1 MPSRKETAAGIVGV
15 SVLAKSPAAR
25 RALVGLLR
33 QGGRTLGPWGL
44 AAWLA
49 YEGYIRRDDI
59 RKVANEI
66 AERVPSP
73 MAGQGGN
80 PTFRQADPRGIVDI
94 GQAVG
99 SELAD
104 IGGVVYSQTLE
115 PFVDLGKKRRDLQ
128 RERERRRKK
137 GLQKVKSKFNK
148 AVSKAYSAVKRQ
160 KGKRTPAKAFK
171 QATKIAS
178 RANPATKSR
187 IGKGKSFAQK
197 TARKIR
203 KSVWGTIR
211 RKK

>member
-1 MPSRKETAAGIVGV
+1 MASRKETAAGIVGV

-49 YEGYIRRDDI
+49 YEGYIRRDQL
-59 RKVANEI
+59 RSVANEI
-66 AERVPSP
+66 AERLPP
-73 MAGQGGN
+73 AMPWQGGD
-80 PTFRQADPRGIVDI
+80 PTFGARQAGIVDI

>member
-1 MPSRKETAAGIVGV
+1 MASRKETAAGIVGV

-49 YEGYIRRDDI
+49 YEGYIRRDQL
-59 RKVANEI
+59 RSVANEI
-66 AERVPSP
+66 AERLPP
-73 MAGQGGN
+73 AMPGQGGD
-80 PTFRQADPRGIVDI
+80 PTFGARQAGIVDI

>member
-49 YEGYIRRDDI
+49 YEGYIRRDQL
-59 RKVANEI
+59 RSVANEI
-66 AERVPSP
+66 AERLPP
-73 MAGQGGN
+73 AMPGQGGA
-80 PTFRQADPRGIVDI
+80 PTFGARQAGIVDI